1 MLKSTPPSGGDPGNA
16 VLCSHNQTFQ
26 LRQVHSSNSVFV
38 LEPANDG
45 GLTAIS
51 KCEATLEAI
60 VQSLPCLSLLKAVLP
75 VYSGEEQDCCPT
87 SSRPQ
92 GKQSILLDT
101 PLSSQ
106 EFDQAWV
113 DLCAFELEGR
123 ACLPT
128 PGLLWK
134 VWRSIISASTIKG
147 LPLDKVLDVRSLA
160 SMVEDDEIPIPAFIA
175 VIERLQDQKWAGQ
188 ARTSRLSRRFEK
200 VTKAR

>member
-1 MLKSTPPSGGDPGNA
+1 MA
-16 VLCSHNQTFQ
+16 
-26 LRQVHSSNSVFV
+26 
-38 LEPANDG
+38 A
-45 GLTAIS
+45 
-51 KCEATLEAI
+51 
-60 VQSLPCLSLLKAVLP
+60 
-75 VYSGEEQDCCPT
+75 EQDQGIVFSIAHDPQKVRLLELPPPLLDVL
-87 SSRPQ
+87 SSTDPPGPQ